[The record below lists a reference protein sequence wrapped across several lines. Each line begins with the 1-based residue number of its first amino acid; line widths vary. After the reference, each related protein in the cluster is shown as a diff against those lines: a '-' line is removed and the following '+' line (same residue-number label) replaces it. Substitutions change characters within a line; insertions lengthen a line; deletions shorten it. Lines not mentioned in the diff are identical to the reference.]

1 MESML
6 IRERYKVAR
15 VLWAQRDY
23 ALVEAADI
31 RERATP
37 IRLLNLYEG
46 EFLHR
51 YGRICSAIRAEDCP
65 AFRGMFLENDTLA
78 VVFDDCKGVGIDG
91 VFFRG
96 DGWDWR
102 ERLDYAELVLHHAL
116 SLSALPPEVAC
127 AAMLSENLLF
137 DTEKKTVVSR
147 YMIPPMEP
155 LNGRELA
162 LLSGE
167 QILKIVPR
175 RLSTGKREGAFLDGL
190 ERSEYPSIVPLYSAW
205 RKARKEIEEEREA
218 FEASN
223 PLSRGFSMLKRGL
236 LRIRFKI
243 KGGGGIH
250 V

>member
-31 RERATP
+31 QERETP
-37 IRLLNLYEG
+37 VRLLNLYEG
-46 EFLHR
+46 EFLYR
-51 YGRICSAIRAEDCP
+51 YGKICSAIRAEDCP
-65 AFRGMFLENDTLA
+65 AFRGMFLENNTLA
-78 VVFDDCKGVGIDG
+78 VVFDDCKGADIDS

-96 DGWDWR
+96 DKWNWR
-102 ERLDYAELVLHHAL
+102 ERLDYAELLLHHAL
-116 SLSALPPEVAC
+116 SLSTLPPEVAC
-127 AAMLSENLLF
+127 AAMLSKNLLF
-137 DTEKKTVVSR
+137 DTEKKTLVSR

-162 LLSGE
+162 LLSGD
-167 QILKIVPR
+167 QTLKILPR
-175 RLSTGKREGAFLDGL
+175 RLSSGKREGAFLDAL
-190 ERSEYPSIVPLYSAW
+190 EQGECPSIVSLYSAW

-223 PLSRGFSMLKRGL
+223 FLSRGLSMLKRAV
-236 LRIRFKI
+236 LRIRFKP
-243 KGGGGIH
+243 KGRGGVG